1 MVKQDYRLTIIFVNT
16 IYDFIRLG
24 RTSRTFVFGNSS
36 YTFYEDSVARHW
48 TESRTR
54 CKDTGS
60 DLVSIESEKEWRFL
74 KNEIQAMNAIEYYI
88 GLRKN
93 STSGEWKWISDN
105 SKVSVTRGEFPWAKR
120 EPSGDGNCAN
130 MYRDYLQ
137 DYGLFNDLRCDTQ
150 QMYSGY
156 ICESLAEGTDQDG
169 MSYKLIRFLLRQ
181 IAHYKLFVE
190 VKLFL
195 TH

>member
-1 MVKQDYRLTIIFVNT
+1 MET
-16 IYDFIRLG
+16 
-24 RTSRTFVFGNSS
+24 
-36 YTFYEDSVARHW
+36 
-48 TESRTR
+48 
-54 CKDTGS
+54 
-60 DLVSIESEKEWRFL
+60 
-74 KNEIQAMNAIEYYI
+74 IEYYI
-88 GLRKN
+88 GLKKD
-93 STSGEWKWISDN
+93 SKSGEWKWISDN
-105 SKVSVTRGEFPWAKR
+105 SKVNAARGKFPWAKDQ
-120 EPSGDGNCAN
+120 PSGDGDCAV
-130 MYRDYLQ
+130 MYKNYRKDN
-137 DYGLFNDLRCDTQ
+137 GLFNDLRCDTQ